1 MVSGLPNLKEFN
13 SCRLPEFRE
22 FEEPEPEP
30 DVKSEPES
38 ESETEPQLSAPS
50 SSQVNKGCQIGPCFL
65 LQEHYC
71 REQEVNNFQ
80 MLEQILGPEEEDEH
94 VGQSFG
100 CGGEE
105 EDPEWSYLD
114 EHVGVEHVG
123 VECDSESA
131 DDGRGTVL

>member
-1 MVSGLPNLKEFN
+1 
-13 SCRLPEFRE
+13 
-22 FEEPEPEP
+22 
-30 DVKSEPES
+30 
-38 ESETEPQLSAPS
+38 
-50 SSQVNKGCQIGPCFL
+50 
-65 LQEHYC
+65 
-71 REQEVNNFQ
+71 

-123 VECDSESA
+123 VECDSA
-131 DDGRGTVL
+131 CANDGRGTVL